1 MKKFLKYL
9 YKHLATTITILIT
22 VITAVVVNCI
32 PNIGIGFLDNFIIAA
47 VIALNVTF
55 LFDFTRNM
63 DNIESEITDLKG
75 ILPSSRIKTYN
86 SVDKVAKQL
95 CEMVNEG
102 RHNVDIVLFDTKIRT
117 SNPKKVSEMVK
128 FIRTCSENER
138 IRLRLAFVPAAD
150 SICQR
155 IESILDS
162 EKKKRESYYAY
173 QESKMTFASFMVI
186 DSSFVSIRTP
196 FKNGSPTCY
205 CIVREADLCALYSS
219 WFNILW
225 EEAVVVNKDT
235 LLDFIEK
242 YENLI
247 PNDKIDNYK
256 TKAKDLIK

>member
-22 VITAVVVNCI
+22 GITAVAVNCM
-32 PNIGIGFLDNFIIAA
+32 PSVSVGFLDNFIIAA
-47 VIALNVTF
+47 VIALNITF

-63 DNIESEITDLKG
+63 DSIENEITDLKG
-75 ILPSSRIKTYN
+75 ILPSSRIRTYN

-102 RHNVDIVLFDTKIRT
+102 RHDVDIVLYDTKIRT
-117 SNPKKVSEMVK
+117 SNPKKVNKMKK
-128 FIRTCSENER
+128 FIKICSENER
-138 IRLRLAFVPAAD
+138 IRLRLTFVPAAD

-155 IESILDS
+155 IDSILAS

-196 FKNGSPTCY
+196 FKNGSPTRY
-205 CIVREADLCALYSS
+205 CIVKEADLCALYSS
-219 WFNILW
+219 WFNMLW
-225 EEAVVVNKDT
+225 EEAVIVNKDT
-235 LLDFIEK
+235 LLDFIERYK
-242 YENLI
+242 DLI
-247 PNDKIDNYK
+247 PSDKIDDYK